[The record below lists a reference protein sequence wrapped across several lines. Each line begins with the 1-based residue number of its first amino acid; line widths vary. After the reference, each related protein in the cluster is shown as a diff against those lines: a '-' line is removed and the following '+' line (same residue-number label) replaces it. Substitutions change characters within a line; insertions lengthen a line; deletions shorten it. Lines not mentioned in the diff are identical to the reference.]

1 MSYYLYINFN
11 ELLGHYTRD
20 SQRKVCS
27 VSRPFLFPNFSQK
40 WKVLTKFIKT
50 PNYEINHANRQK
62 ETETE
67 SNGTANQS
75 ISTVATVNSAKA
87 RTNNLQGM

>member
-1 MSYYLYINFN
+1 MFN
-11 ELLGHYTRD
+11 VQAIL
-20 SQRKVCS
+20 V
-27 VSRPFLFPNFSQK
+27 SQK
-40 WKVLTKFIKT
+40 WKVLTKFIKN
-50 PNYEINHANRQK
+50 PNYEINHANRHR

-67 SNGTANQS
+67 RNGTANQS